1 VRHRGHGIVELFCP
15 QPVELRLLTLKRP
28 AMRFQTYRDQ
38 THSRHLHLIGGGVD
52 PWSID
57 LVSVVASGLLVAGL
71 VCALLVPLVR

>member
-1 VRHRGHGIVELFCP
+1 
-15 QPVELRLLTLKRP
+15 
-28 AMRFQTYRDQ
+28 MRFETYRDQ

-57 LVSVVASGLLVAGL
+57 LVSVVASGLLVVGL